1 MLDSK
6 SVEEL
11 LRHAHQEYKVP
22 IQTLRRWYLHFKET
36 GEYPYKT
43 KAQEKRFHRLYKKCK
58 MTTVITTE
66 IMQFI
71 KECLDEHPE
80 YYLDEFQS
88 LICKHLHLYISIP
101 TIYRILVDKLG
112 YSLHVCYEAA
122 AQRNE
127 AERCRYKAA
136 LESLVTNADQV
147 IFVDESHKDRRAS
160 RRRRAW
166 GLRNK
171 GGVALRRWFKTSV
184 IYTMIAAMAINGFI
198 TSSIDCLK
206 TGESEEDQNTVDS

>member
-1 MLDSK
+1 M
-6 SVEEL
+6 
-11 LRHAHQEYKVP
+11 
-22 IQTLRRWYLHFKET
+22 
-36 GEYPYKT
+36 
-43 KAQEKRFHRLYKKCK
+43 
-58 MTTVITTE
+58 
-66 IMQFI
+66 
-71 KECLDEHPE
+71 
-80 YYLDEFQS
+80 
-88 LICKHLHLYISIP
+88 YISIP

-171 GGVALRRWFKTSV
+171 GGVALRRWFKNSV
-184 IYTMIAAMAINGFI
+184 RYTMIAAMDINGFI
-198 TSSIDCLK
+198 TSSIDCVK
-206 TGESEEDQNTVDS
+206 RGESEEDQNTVDSSYFESWVENFLCPTLGSYAKGEPRSIVVMDNASTHMSAKV